1 MIKENIC
8 SYHEDIKMFAK
19 RIKKSTDLNEINQ
32 YADEIIDLA
41 KKAKVAGQHMENRM
55 RVCREG
61 IEAMG
66 FVRKK
71 RKKYNKDNKKI
82 MKEIL
87 VEALSK
93 PSEEAIEQINRDSEL
108 LNKLRR

>member
-8 SYHEDIKMFAK
+8 SYHEDIKLLAK

-32 YADEIIDLA
+32 YADEIYKLTKLA
-41 KKAKVAGQHMENRM
+41 KTAGQHMENRM
-55 RVCREG
+55 RVVREH
-61 IEAMG
+61 IEEIG

-71 RKKYNKDNKKI
+71 KKKYNKANKKI

-93 PSEEAIEQINRDSEL
+93 PSEEAIKQNNKDSEL
-108 LNKLRR
+108 LNKLRK